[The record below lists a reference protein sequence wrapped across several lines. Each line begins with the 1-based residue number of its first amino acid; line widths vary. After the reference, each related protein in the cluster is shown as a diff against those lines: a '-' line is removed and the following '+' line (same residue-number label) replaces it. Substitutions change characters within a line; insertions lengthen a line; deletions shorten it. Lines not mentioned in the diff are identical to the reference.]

1 MPDTVSLKDEVKA
14 TAKLNGVTYR
24 EQLLYYVESKY
35 QQDPRTLRVDNSRRI
50 TNREL
55 LALLAAKLPRDYKP
69 IIPFASG
76 RTN

>member
-55 LALLAAKLPRDYKP
+55 LGLLAAPL
-69 IIPFASG
+69 ASG

>member
-1 MPDTVSLKDEVKA
+1 MSDAVRLPGLSSLKDEVKA

-35 QQDPRTLRVDNSRRI
+35 QQEAQTLRVDNSRRI

-55 LALLAAKLPRDYKP
+55 LALLAA
-69 IIPFASG
+69 PFASG
-76 RTN
+76 RTH